1 MLHDDPNESSAVY
14 LLTSDNKHTVCG
26 TNFSPMQ
33 FNFFAENISDDSSLF
48 CRLSITC
55 PARKKIKFHRCSF
68 LNINV
73 KQTTVCVFHFL
84 NLESLKRIYPS
95 LYTFRDRN
103 STMCEYIFHQL
114 AVKNVNVIQCSNND
128 LCQHN
133 SIFLRQK
140 KPIVFII

>member
-1 MLHDDPNESSAVY
+1 MLRDDPNESSAVY

-33 FNFFAENISDDSSLF
+33 FNFFAENISDDSSLWR
-48 CRLSITC
+48 RLSITC

-95 LYTFRDRN
+95 LYTFRDFRHRRTTILKGTDIKT
-103 STMCEYIFHQL
+103 S
-114 AVKNVNVIQCSNND
+114 KNRGKELYNV
-128 LCQHN
+128 
-133 SIFLRQK
+133 
-140 KPIVFII
+140 